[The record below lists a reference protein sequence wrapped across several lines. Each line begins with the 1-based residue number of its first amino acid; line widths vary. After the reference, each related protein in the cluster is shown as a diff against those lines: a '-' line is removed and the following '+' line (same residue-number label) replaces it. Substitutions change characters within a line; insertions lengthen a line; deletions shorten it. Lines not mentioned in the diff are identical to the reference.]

1 MLLFYAFSTLIFT
14 NDRTT
19 ANDAYAMLRIKLEDS
34 NILSIGCLKG
44 QSDTNLLCEQLRN
57 GEIDVLICD
66 DMTAS
71 LAPLPQVDHIIH
83 FDLPLPHVFKRVYSD
98 RLNRLHYRSDSIDR
112 SNDNDSTQGFNT
124 PNVPTYQE
132 NHVLDSR
139 MSCTSTALFNPY
151 HTNAAMLA
159 KCLIDVLSLSR
170 SRVPDWLSQYNNI
183 DVALV
188 NYGLESHDVGG
199 DGNCQ
204 FLAAGHHLEVA
215 AVEVRRRVVAE
226 LRKNSNLYKD
236 CADEWA
242 ISGDVNTSRQNDSY
256 EQFVNNM
263 AQQGVWGGNTTLY
276 AMANAFGD

>member
-1 MLLFYAFSTLIFT
+1 LLLFYAFSTLIFT

-44 QSDTNLLCEQLRN
+44 RSDTNLLCEQLRN

-170 SRVPDWLSQYNNI
+170 SRVPDWLSQYTISQKSSSRNSSADRSRSKSSIKSFDMYI
-183 DVALV
+183 DNV
-188 NYGLESHDVGG
+188 NERSSGG
-199 DGNCQ
+199 
-204 FLAAGHHLEVA
+204 
-215 AVEVRRRVVAE
+215 
-226 LRKNSNLYKD
+226 
-236 CADEWA
+236 
-242 ISGDVNTSRQNDSY
+242 SGTSTIIYD
-256 EQFVNNM
+256 
-263 AQQGVWGGNTTLY
+263 
-276 AMANAFGD
+276 DH